1 MLFTQ
6 LFALSVALLSPTA
19 AGHDQPPYLT
29 WMADTFI
36 QDGVTPNYGYQVAT
50 LYLGFEKAYEI
61 SKDEKYLDWY
71 KGQIDDHVV
80 LENGTIK
87 NWNYTRYVLDEY
99 RIANN
104 YLYLYDKTS
113 LEKYKSAANIVRN
126 MINSTPRSPSGGFWH
141 QIFFRNQM
149 WLDGLFMAQPFY
161 AKWTHRYDA
170 DNQTAW
176 NDILLQYD
184 LIETHARNKTSGLIP
199 HGWADGQATWADP
212 VTGVSPHVW
221 VRALGWYFMSLVE
234 VLQVFPT
241 SHPGYEKLMGYFVS
255 LAEALK
261 KTRDVDSGTWWQVM
275 EDPYPTYEEN
285 FIEASGSAMF
295 TYGWF
300 KGIALGYLPKEA
312 YLETAKDAYTSIV
325 KNFISEAEDNRL
337 VLHGTVDECN
347 LIGKVD
353 LAYYF
358 SRPIRDNH
366 KNGVGPFM
374 LASFEWE
381 TWAKDA

>member
-1 MLFTQ
+1 
-6 LFALSVALLSPTA
+6 
-19 AGHDQPPYLT
+19 
-29 WMADTFI
+29 MADTFI

-104 YLYLYDKTS
+104 YLYLYDKTG
-113 LEKYKSAANIVRN
+113 LEKYKSAANI
-126 MINSTPRSPSGGFWH
+126 
-141 QIFFRNQM
+141 
-149 WLDGLFMAQPFY
+149 
-161 AKWTHRYDA
+161 
-170 DNQTAW
+170 
-176 NDILLQYD
+176 
-184 LIETHARNKTSGLIP
+184 
-199 HGWADGQATWADP
+199 
-212 VTGVSPHVW
+212 
-221 VRALGWYFMSLVE
+221 
-234 VLQVFPT
+234 
-241 SHPGYEKLMGYFVS
+241 
-255 LAEALK
+255 ALK

-300 KGIALGYLPKEA
+300 KGITLGYLPKEA
-312 YLETAKDAYTSIV
+312 YLETAKDSYTSIV